1 MKRHMLLIVVL
12 LFVATISPVQAQSPQ
27 FYQIQRTERAADGVH
42 YVYGFRD
49 YAQPPR
55 IEVQNGRLG
64 IVSIQ
69 GERGRYHGT
78 IAFRLNWCDSRLIV
92 DSRTVAEQQCLW
104 FPLAAKGR

>member
-1 MKRHMLLIVVL
+1 MKRRLLLIAVL
-12 LFVATISPVQAQSPQ
+12 FLLATISPAQASPQ
-27 FYQIQRTERAADGVH
+27 TYEIQRTERARDGVH
-42 YVYGFRD
+42 YVVGFSD
-49 YAQPPR
+49 YAQPPTIQ
-55 IEVQNGRLG
+55 IENGRLG

-92 DSRTVAEQQCLW
+92 DGKVIEEQQCLW